1 MNKNEFIA
9 RVAEN
14 AGMKKSDADKFL
26 DAFIATV
33 KEAMAND
40 EKVQFIGFG
49 TFEVKAREAK
59 EGINPL
65 TKEKIN
71 IPASKVPA
79 FKASKTFKD
88 ELNK

>member
-33 KEAMAND
+33 KEAMANGD
-40 EKVQFIGFG
+40 KVQFIGFG
-49 TFEVKAREAK
+49 TFEVKDREAK

-65 TKEKIN
+65 TMEKIQ

-79 FKASKTFKD
+79 FKPSKTFKD